1 MQCSHSVCSIILWLL
16 CNIVRPKYVV
26 ATHILITIK
35 PLAQE
40 DAPLQIKTKLNSF
53 MSVSLIGR
61 YSRWV
66 ESLLNSLRHSSGSA
80 AAVAL
85 EGNHNIVDIYL

>member
-53 MSVSLIGR
+53 MSVSLIVRYGR
-61 YSRWV
+61 CVVRLV
-66 ESLLNSLRHSSGSA
+66 SLLNSLRHSSGSA

-85 EGNHNIVDIYL
+85 EGNHNIYL